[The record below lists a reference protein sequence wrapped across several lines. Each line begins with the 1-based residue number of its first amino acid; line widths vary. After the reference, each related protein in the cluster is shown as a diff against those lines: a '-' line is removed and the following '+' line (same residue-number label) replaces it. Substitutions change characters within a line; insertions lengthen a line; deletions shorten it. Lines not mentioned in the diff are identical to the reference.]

1 MSYQICPS
9 SGLDLQVVTVA
20 TEETDGF
27 KRFMNSA
34 KYYDIPVE
42 VIIGSMSTFLFAIL
56 YVTMFR
62 YQTEFCN
69 WFLKSQ
75 TQVVGMGQKWQGG
88 DIQRY
93 PGGGFKINLLKPVV
107 EQWKDREDLLVMFV
121 DRLVIL
127 SEII

>member
-42 VIIGSMSTFLFAIL
+42 VIIGSMSTFLFA
-56 YVTMFR
+56 M
-62 YQTEFCN
+62 
-69 WFLKSQ
+69 
-75 TQVVGMGQKWQGG
+75 
-88 DIQRY
+88 
-93 PGGGFKINLLKPVV
+93 
-107 EQWKDREDLLVMFV
+107 
-121 DRLVIL
+121 
-127 SEII
+127 

>member
-42 VIIGSMSTFLFAIL
+42 VISGAMSTFLFAIL

-62 YQTEFCN
+62 YQTEFSNN
-69 WFLKSQ
+69 WFLKS
-75 TQVVGMGQKWQGG
+75 
-88 DIQRY
+88 
-93 PGGGFKINLLKPVV
+93 
-107 EQWKDREDLLVMFV
+107 
-121 DRLVIL
+121 
-127 SEII
+127 